1 MLQRLPKPQAILQV
15 YAVIAVMLAGWTIV
29 AFMWKLS
36 AWLLLLNLGEI
47 ATLFSYAMAA
57 NLVESLLILSL
68 LLAMAVLL
76 PAHILRDAFAVRGSL
91 LALALIG
98 ALMGFVG
105 LHMWFGIEGPV
116 TPFIGPV
123 IVLLL
128 AILLLGLSQQP
139 RVRMS
144 VHTVVLWASDR
155 LIVFLFV
162 LVPLFVLSAVYVI
175 VRNLG

>member
-15 YAVIAVMLAGWTIV
+15 YAVIAVLLAGWTIA

-47 ATLFSYAMAA
+47 VTIFSYAMAA
-57 NLVESLLILSL
+57 NLMESLLILSL

-76 PAHILRDAFAVRGSL
+76 PAHILRDKFAVRGSL

-98 ALMGFVG
+98 ALMAFVG
-105 LHMWFGIEGPV
+105 MHMWFGIGGPV
-116 TPFIGPV
+116 TPFVGPGV
-123 IVLLL
+123 ILLL
-128 AILLLGLSQQP
+128 ALFLLGLSRQP
-139 RVRMS
+139 RVRKA
-144 VHTVVLWASDR
+144 VHAAVVWASDR
-155 LIVFLFV
+155 LIVFLFI